1 MNHRCA
7 PFPRHVSAAGWTA
20 GFTADRLAPVHEPHL
35 PKDISPFARACLD
48 ALAAEGLGRHI
59 SIGGAFALAHYYEY
73 RPTHDVDAWWR
84 DPVTREQE
92 LAVVGSMTRALERF
106 GAVRKREWGD
116 VVSVELEQDGKT
128 VFSFQ
133 VARRSAQID
142 PPVEGVWPG
151 GIALDS
157 LDELVAAKMV
167 ALVERGAPRDLR
179 DIYSLCTAGYCTVAR
194 CWQLW
199 EVRQGLARGNAD
211 RSRARAAIMTHLA
224 RLAVARP
231 LERIRDTAERESAAA
246 LRSWFERE
254 LLA

>member
-1 MNHRCA
+1 M
-7 PFPRHVSAAGWTA
+7 PEPR
-20 GFTADRLAPVHEPHL
+20 L

-48 ALAAEGLGRHI
+48 TLAAEGLGRHI
-59 SIGGAFALAHYYEY
+59 SIGGAFGLAHYHEY

-92 LAVVGSMTRALERF
+92 LAVVGSVTRVLERF
-106 GAVRKREWGD
+106 GVVRKREWGD
-116 VVSVELEQDGKT
+116 VASVELQQGGKT

-142 PPVEGVWPG
+142 ALIEGVWPG

-157 LDELVAAKMV
+157 LDDLVAAKMS
-167 ALVERGAPRDLR
+167 ALVERGAARDLR
-179 DIYSLCTAGYCTVAR
+179 DIHSLCTAGDCTVAR
-194 CWQLW
+194 CWRLW
-199 EVRQGLARGNAD
+199 EVRQELARGNAD

-231 LERIRDTAERESAAA
+231 LEGIRDPAERESAAA